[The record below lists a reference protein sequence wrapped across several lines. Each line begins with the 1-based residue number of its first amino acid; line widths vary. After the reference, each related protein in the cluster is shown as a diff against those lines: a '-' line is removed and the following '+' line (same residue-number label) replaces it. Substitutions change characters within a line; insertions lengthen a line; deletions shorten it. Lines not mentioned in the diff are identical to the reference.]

1 MQRSEGFLGF
11 RSWKVHGPAISRL
24 AKHHFKQK
32 FSFVSLH
39 SSDDGCKIR
48 IGRIG
53 SLSLAKADGG
63 MITKKAVR
71 LSAKAIEWLDL
82 SSAYLSHRRPV

>member
-1 MQRSEGFLGF
+1 VQSSEGFLGF

-24 AKHHFKQK
+24 AEHHFKQK

-39 SSDDGCKIR
+39 TSDDGCKIK
-48 IGRIG
+48 IGRMG

-63 MITKKAVR
+63 MITKKAVNS
-71 LSAKAIEWLDL
+71 SAKAIE
-82 SSAYLSHRRPV
+82 